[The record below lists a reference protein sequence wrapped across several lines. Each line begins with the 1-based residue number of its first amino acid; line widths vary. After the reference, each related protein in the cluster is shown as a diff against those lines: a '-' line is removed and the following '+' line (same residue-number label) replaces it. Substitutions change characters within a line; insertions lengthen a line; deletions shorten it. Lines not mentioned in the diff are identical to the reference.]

1 MADCSRAGPIR
12 RTVGADARA
21 ARGVWVHTPPG
32 ACPVRLPLSILFACL
47 PRHPGWSTARRGP
60 VVRACPAPAG
70 RVRVRAAAAVALSRP
85 YPFPSP
91 RPACPL
97 ARRGASGSAFPT
109 CAGRAPS
116 CRARMRAT
124 RARGTQFRTHVCRK
138 WFMWTCSCGATVR
151 SFSFLDLGVFAAFPR
166 KLHKKVKNQNRRPRR
181 PTASGGSGGA
191 LWRARGARR
200 AERGPPACARA
211 GARARARV
219 RARVRE

>member
-1 MADCSRAGPIR
+1 MADCSRTGPIR
-12 RTVGADARA
+12 RTAGADARA

-124 RARGTQFRTHVCRK
+124 RARGTQLRTHVCRK
-138 WFMWTCSCGATVR
+138 WFMWDLFMRRNSAFIQFFRLGRFRGISAQITQKKSKIKTGGRADRRQGGAGGRCGA
-151 SFSFLDLGVFAAFPR
+151 
-166 KLHKKVKNQNRRPRR
+166 
-181 PTASGGSGGA
+181 
-191 LWRARGARR
+191 ARGARR

-219 RARVRE
+219 RARVRV